1 MVRRDVL
8 SDETVQKLA
17 ENESDDPFADLAET
31 KLHDI
36 SSNLPQCNYEWAIG
50 LKMLETSDVF
60 FQRFSVLT
68 FGRDLTL
75 VILGGI
81 YCLTVATQ
89 LLTVIE
95 MLAS

>member
-17 ENESDDPFADLAET
+17 QNESDDPFAELIET

-36 SSNLPQCNYEWAIG
+36 SSNLPQCNYEWTLS

-60 FQRFSVLT
+60 FQSLSVLPVGT
-68 FGRDLTL
+68 DLTL